1 MKASEKQLLSAIPF
15 LPNKNQAMLLQV
27 ITTRDFF
34 TFTDFLV
41 SSGISHA
48 NILINMARAIGGI
61 AAFFYISKR
70 IYEQLIAD
78 NPVYILPL
86 LRPFALLLVIT
97 FWGPFV
103 NLLMVPTKGLTN
115 LSEAVYADK
124 KHIVKEK
131 LDEKQQAILET
142 DLPIFYENEEKESQ
156 LWDKGI
162 NLLLTTYNIVT
173 GRAIQNQINFYIMD
187 AIRQL
192 FETIFEVLVYLIAF
206 LRTVFCVLLVIFGP
220 LVFALSIFD
229 GFQDN
234 YLQWIARF
242 INVNLYL
249 PIALL
254 ILSLVQEILIYVLD
268 IEIAQ
273 IQALPIYQPQLF
285 YVSNLIVPICGIIG
299 MALVPKIA
307 SWIVQASGTN
317 SGSGRLI
324 RTAAVMAA
332 TRGAMK

>member
-1 MKASEKQLLSAIPF
+1 
-15 LPNKNQAMLLQV
+15 MLLQV
-27 ITTRDFF
+27 LTTNDFF
-34 TFTDFLV
+34 SFTDFLILQGV
-41 SSGISHA
+41 NHA
-48 NILINMARAIGGI
+48 RVLVDLARAIGGI

-70 IYEQLIAD
+70 IYEQLITD

-86 LRPFALLLVIT
+86 LRPFALVLVIT

-103 NLLMVPTKGLTN
+103 NLLLAPTKGLTE
-115 LSEAVYADK
+115 LSEAVYVDK

-131 LDEKQQAILET
+131 LEEKQQAILAT
-142 DLPIFYENEEKESQ
+142 DLPLFYENEEKEAA

-162 NLLLTTYNIVT
+162 NLLLTTYNIIS
-173 GRAIQNQINFYIMD
+173 GRAIQNQINFYLMD

-192 FETIFEVLVYLIAF
+192 LESLFEVLVYLIAF

-242 INVNLYL
+242 VNVNLYL

-254 ILSLVQEILIYVLD
+254 ILSIVQEILIYVLD
-268 IEIAQ
+268 LEITLINAM
-273 IQALPIYQPQLF
+273 LIYQPRMF
-285 YVSNLIVPICGIIG
+285 FVSNLIVPVCGIVG
-299 MALVPKIA
+299 MVMVPKIA
-307 SWIVQASGTN
+307 SWIISASGTR
-317 SGSGRLI
+317 SGGGRLV
-324 RTAAVMAA
+324 RTAAVMAV
-332 TRGAMK
+332 TKGAMK

>member
-1 MKASEKQLLSAIPF
+1 
-15 LPNKNQAMLLQV
+15 MLLQV
-27 ITTRDFF
+27 ITTKDFF
-34 TFTDFLV
+34 TFTDFLIN
-41 SSGISHA
+41 SGVSHA
-48 NILINMARAIGGI
+48 RLLVDMARAIGGI

-78 NPVYILPL
+78 NPVSVLPL
-86 LRPFALLLVIT
+86 LRPFALVLVIT

-103 NLLMVPTKGLTN
+103 NLLMAPTKGLTT

-131 LDEKQQAILET
+131 LGEKQQAILSS
-142 DLPIFYENEEKESQ
+142 DLPLFCENEEKEAQ

-162 NLLLTTYNIVT
+162 NLLLTTYNIIT

-192 FETIFEVLVYLIAF
+192 LETIFEVLVYLIAF

-220 LVFALSIFD
+220 LVFAISIFD
-229 GFQDN
+229 GFHDN

-242 INVNLYL
+242 VNVNLYL

-254 ILSLVQEILIYVLD
+254 VLSLVQEILIYVLEQ
-268 IEIAQ
+268 EIVL
-273 IQALPIYQPQLF
+273 INALPVYQPQMF
-285 YVSNLIVPICGIIG
+285 YVSNLVVPICGIIG

-307 SWIVQASGTN
+307 SWIVQASGT
-317 SGSGRLI
+317 GTGGGRMV
-324 RTAAVMAA
+324 RTAAVMAI
-332 TRGAMK
+332 TKGTMK

>member
-1 MKASEKQLLSAIPF
+1 MI
-15 LPNKNQAMLLQV
+15 LQV
-27 ITTRDFF
+27 LSTNDFF
-34 TFTDFLV
+34 SFTDVLV
-41 SSGISHA
+41 SSGVNHA
-48 NILINMARAIGGI
+48 RILVDMARAIGGI

-78 NPVYILPL
+78 NPVSILPL
-86 LRPFALLLVIT
+86 LRPFALVLVIT

-103 NLLMVPTKGLTN
+103 NLLLVPTKGLTK

-124 KHIVKEK
+124 KHIVKQR
-131 LDEKQQAILET
+131 LDEKHDAILAA
-142 DLPIFYENEEKESQ
+142 DLPVFFENEEKEAA

-162 NLLLTTYNIVT
+162 NLLLTSYNIIT

-187 AIRQL
+187 ALRQIL
-192 FETIFEVLVYLIAF
+192 ESFFEVLIYLIAF

-220 LVFALSIFD
+220 LVFAISIFD

-242 INVNLYL
+242 VNVNLYL

-254 ILSLVQEILIYVLD
+254 ILSLVQEILIYVLEL
-268 IEIAQ
+268 EIALINSMQ
-273 IQALPIYQPQLF
+273 VYLPQQF

-299 MALVPKIA
+299 IAMVPKIA

-317 SGSGRLI
+317 SGGGRLV
-324 RTAAVMAA
+324 RTAAVMAI
-332 TRGAMK
+332 TKGAMK